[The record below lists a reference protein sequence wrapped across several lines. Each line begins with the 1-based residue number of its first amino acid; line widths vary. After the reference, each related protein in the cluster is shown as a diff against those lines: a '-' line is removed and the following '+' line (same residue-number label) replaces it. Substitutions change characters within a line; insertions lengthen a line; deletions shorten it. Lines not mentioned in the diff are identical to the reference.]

1 MAVKGAR
8 RNGVRGSRG
17 KDQPDFL
24 RRITDRLRRLLLP
37 LFLSNSTL
45 PPPNRIRF
53 SVTFVGIQSFFGH
66 GFFNAGVC
74 DDTWFYDF
82 IGNSMIRGLGN
93 RRLCMSMVR
102 GMGLHRIKNSE
113 V

>member
-1 MAVKGAR
+1 MHTSCAV
-8 RNGVRGSRG
+8 
-17 KDQPDFL
+17 
-24 RRITDRLRRLLLP
+24 LLTASP
-37 LFLSNSTL
+37 PFVAAIVPSNSTV

-53 SVTFVGIQSFFGH
+53 SVTFVGIQSFFGY

>member
-1 MAVKGAR
+1 MSQVSIIAGAINSHR
-8 RNGVRGSRG
+8 YCV
-17 KDQPDFL
+17 
-24 RRITDRLRRLLLP
+24 LL
-37 LFLSNSTL
+37 S
-45 PPPNRIRF
+45 
-53 SVTFVGIQSFFGH
+53 SVTLSLPSVQNNIIPPIVPRVEACIFARSERIGH

>member
-24 RRITDRLRRLLLP
+24 RRITDSFAAFCCRYFSRTRRYRHPIEYVSRSRSLAFKA
-37 LFLSNSTL
+37 FLATA
-45 PPPNRIRF
+45 
-53 SVTFVGIQSFFGH
+53 
-66 GFFNAGVC
+66 FFNAGVC

-93 RRLCMSMVR
+93 RRSCMSKVR